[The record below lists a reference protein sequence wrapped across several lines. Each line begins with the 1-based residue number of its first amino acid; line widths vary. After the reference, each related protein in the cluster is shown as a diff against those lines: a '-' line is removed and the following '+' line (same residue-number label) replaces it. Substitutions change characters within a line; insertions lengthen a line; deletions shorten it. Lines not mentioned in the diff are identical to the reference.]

1 MCISYF
7 VNPFVSQNPTPER
20 DQVIENLKSR
30 LLEIV
35 SLLRRG
41 CRRGVYDAT
50 LFIINYSV
58 VCSA

>member
-35 SLLRRG
+35 SLLRRK
-41 CRRGVYDAT
+41 RGVIDAT